1 MSSIIESLKAPKD
14 EILVPF
20 LDTMMRSA
28 PDSLFMGTLL
38 LAIVTQSY
46 SLTIFMFAMAQIAG
60 LQNIMGRFTSW
71 TTGVTGGPSIN
82 NCSAIIPSWTKFSFL
97 EFATVNSP
105 FPSAPVFF
113 ISAVIAYF
121 LGATINTRGEMDNLS
136 KQFPEMKARFP
147 ISTILSVVFLVS
159 FIVWRILSGCDTM
172 LQSFGSVLFG
182 FIIGTLLLLLNIQ
195 LFGREA
201 INFAGLPLLVNRIKN
216 GQPLYVCSESE

>member
-20 LDTMMRSA
+20 LDMMMRSA

-46 SLTIFMFAMAQIAG
+46 SLTVFMFVMAQIAG
-60 LQNIMGRFTSW
+60 IQNILGRFTTW
-71 TTGVTGGPSIN
+71 THGVTGGPTIN
-82 NCSAIIPSWTKFSFL
+82 TCSSQIPSWTKFSFL
-97 EFATVNSP
+97 EFATVNAP

-113 ISAVIAYF
+113 ISSVIAF
-121 LGATINTRGEMDNLS
+121 LLGATINTRGEMDNLS

-147 ISTILSVVFLVS
+147 ISTILSIVFLVS
-159 FIVWRILSGCDTM
+159 FILWRILSGCDNL

-182 FIIGTLLLLLNIQ
+182 FITGTLLLLLNIQ
-195 LFGREA
+195 IFGREA

-216 GQPLYVCSESE
+216 GQPLYVCSETE